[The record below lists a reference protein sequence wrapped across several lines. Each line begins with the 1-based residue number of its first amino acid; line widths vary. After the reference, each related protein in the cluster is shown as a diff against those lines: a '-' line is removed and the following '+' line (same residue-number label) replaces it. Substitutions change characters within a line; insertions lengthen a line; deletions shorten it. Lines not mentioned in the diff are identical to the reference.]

1 MIPEPEMI
9 IDALVALRATTND
22 SSGMEWLPALL
33 AAIAAAAS
41 AASAF
46 LLYRNQK
53 GWNNSDA
60 FLRITER
67 LESKEMRDIRNHYV
81 YAVHRDDAAEWE
93 EEQRIAIDTWGAE
106 LERCATVILAEQVDM
121 AAFFR
126 IYGDVLLRSIYQL
139 APYAN
144 AQRVQ
149 RGSQFWLPMSDLA
162 AKVITTWKR
171 QVLFGMYPAEIG
183 IPHHPGIRLTP
194 DVFARDGAT
203 RTFLEVSQSGA
214 VLHKRIGRRL
224 RVLGRLFLWPSKQ
237 LFQLARRPTTAARR
251 LRKKDP

>member
-1 MIPEPEMI
+1 MSFA
-9 IDALVALRATTND
+9 ALTTLEATVKN
-22 SSGMEWLPALL
+22 SGSAEWLPGLL
-33 AAIAAAAS
+33 AAIAATAS
-41 AASAF
+41 AVAAY

-81 YAVHRDDAAEWE
+81 YAVQRDDASEWE
-93 EEQRIAIDTWGAE
+93 EAQRIAIDTWGAE

-144 AQRVQ
+144 AQRAE
-149 RGSQFWLPMSDLA
+149 RGNQFWLPMSDLA
-162 AKVITTWKR
+162 ARVIVTWKR
-171 QVLFGMYPAEIG
+171 QVLFGIYPGEIG
-183 IPHHPGIRLTP
+183 LPHHPELRLTP
-194 DVFARDGAT
+194 EVFVEDSET
-203 RTFLEVSQSGA
+203 RTFLSVSQSGA
-214 VLHKRIGRRL
+214 VFRRRVGRRL
-224 RVLGRLFLWPSKQ
+224 RVLVRLAL
-237 LFQLARRPTTAARR
+237 RPTTQLVQLVGRLLAAAAKK
-251 LRKKDP
+251 LRK